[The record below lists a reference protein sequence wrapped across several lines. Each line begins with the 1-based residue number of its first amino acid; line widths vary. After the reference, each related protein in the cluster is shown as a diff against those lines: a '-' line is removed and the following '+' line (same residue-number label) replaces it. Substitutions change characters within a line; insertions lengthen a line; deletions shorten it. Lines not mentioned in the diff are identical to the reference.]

1 MLLISIN
8 SINSA
13 ILKINKWTKK
23 LYVFNSNFQILD
35 PNPMKSIN
43 HSILTSLQLNSSN
56 VKILDEINFK
66 FVYI

>member
-1 MLLISIN
+1 MSIN